1 MKKSTYAVICCA
13 AVTLCVYG
21 QAPVLNRAPSGAIN
35 DFAGVLS
42 PGTRDALE
50 RLATALHEKTGV
62 ALVVATTAGLEGDN
76 IDDITNRLYERWGIG
91 AKGTDEGV
99 LVLVAVGDRAIRIEP
114 GYGSEGY
121 ITDAKAHSIIRTVAA
136 PHLGRGEWDDGI
148 SATMV
153 ALARLVAK
161 EKNVSLEN
169 ILSSGQR
176 AMRPV
181 TQREISPI
189 GGILIFLFILFLL
202 FTPMGRA
209 MLPWILLFSLG

>member
-1 MKKSTYAVICCA
+1 
-13 AVTLCVYG
+13 
-21 QAPVLNRAPSGAIN
+21 
-35 DFAGVLS
+35 
-42 PGTRDALE
+42 
-50 RLATALHEKTGV
+50 
-62 ALVVATTAGLEGDN
+62 
-76 IDDITNRLYERWGIG
+76 
-91 AKGTDEGV
+91 GTDEGV

-136 PHLGRGEWDDGI
+136 PHLGQGEWDDGI

-153 ALARLVAK
+153 ALARLVAT
-161 EKNVSLEN
+161 EKNVSLED
-169 ILSSGQR
+169 ILSSGRR

-181 TQREISPI
+181 AQREVSPI

-209 MLPWILLFSLG
+209 MLPWILLFSLGSSRRGFGGGGFGGGFGGGGFGGFGGGMSGGGGASGRF